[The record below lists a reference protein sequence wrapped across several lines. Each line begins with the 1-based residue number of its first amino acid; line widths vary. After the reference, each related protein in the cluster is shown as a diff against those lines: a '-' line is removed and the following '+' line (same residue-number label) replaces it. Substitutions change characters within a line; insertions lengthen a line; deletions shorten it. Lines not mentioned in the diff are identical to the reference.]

1 MTTANQTYRDLQKH
15 LDELPIGFPPTES
28 GVEIRIL
35 KHLFTPEEAEIAKLV
50 NFDAKLG
57 ERQNETLFT
66 ITAEIENTENVLK
79 QAEQVVQRL
88 KKQLQRLKDLQRIL
102 SK

>member
-1 MTTANQTYRDLQKH
+1 MRPFEEDMEQTEGENEPISH
-15 LDELPIGFPPTES
+15 LI
-28 GVEIRIL
+28 
-35 KHLFTPEEAEIAKLV
+35 EEAEIAKLV
-50 NFDAKLG
+50 NFDASLG

>member
-1 MTTANQTYRDLQKH
+1 MRPFEEDMEQTEGENEPISH
-15 LDELPIGFPPTES
+15 LIEES
-28 GVEIRIL
+28 
-35 KHLFTPEEAEIAKLV
+35 EIAKLA
-50 NFDAKLG
+50 NFDARLG

-88 KKQLQRLKDLQRIL
+88 KKRLQRLKDLQRIL